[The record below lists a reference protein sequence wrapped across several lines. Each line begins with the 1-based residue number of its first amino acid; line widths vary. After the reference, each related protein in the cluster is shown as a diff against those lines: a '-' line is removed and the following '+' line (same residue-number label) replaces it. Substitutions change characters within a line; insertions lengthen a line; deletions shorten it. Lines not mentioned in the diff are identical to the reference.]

1 MSGLTRKKIRVRSK
15 SGKTYQRSVMVR
27 ATDAIKRH
35 GGKLLAGA
43 ALAGAAAY
51 AYHKRADIQPHMNR
65 AALSKHASNA
75 LHSANKWRMT
85 EGANMAKRVV
95 EGVGTALATHYIAKA
110 AGAFGEKAGR
120 RIGGKRG
127 KEFGRVAGEALGAA
141 TVGHAVEARIGRAAT
156 ETGKA
161 LRRKSIIRARRK

>member
-65 AALSKHASNA
+65 AALSKRASNA

-110 AGAFGEKAGR
+110 VGNAGQRVGR
-120 RIGGKRG
+120 SVGRAAYGGKRG
-127 KEFGRVAGEALGAA
+127 ARKGRV
-141 TVGHAVEARIGRAAT
+141 RPSRAANR
-156 ETGKA
+156 
-161 LRRKSIIRARRK
+161 LVSSNPRRTTRAARR

>member
-85 EGANMAKRVV
+85 EGANIAKRVV
-95 EGVGTALATHYIAKA
+95 EGVGTAVATHYAVKA
-110 AGAFGEKAGR
+110 LGHYGERAGKRLGGR
-120 RIGGKRG
+120 RGA
-127 KEFGRVAGEALGAA
+127 EFGKVAAEGLGTALGEHVGEAHFKRLG
-141 TVGHAVEARIGRAAT
+141 VQ
-156 ETGKA
+156 TGKA
-161 LRRKSIIRARRK
+161 LRRKSIIRAKRK